1 MTLLTSIQYELHIY
15 YMLILI
21 TPVNEIIISILLNYT
36 FEQQHILSIIFLIF
50 FWLNSTFGL
59 LYLFQIL
66 TWFLIF

>member
-50 FWLNSTFGL
+50 FFGL
-59 LYLFQIL
+59 IQHLVSYIYFR
-66 TWFLIF
+66 F

>member
-50 FWLNSTFGL
+50 FLA
-59 LYLFQIL
+59 
-66 TWFLIF
+66 